1 MERQVEDQGQG
12 GQSAHPAAAE
22 DGLDGLRQEVAP
34 VSAGHVVGRQAGG
47 AADPRRGAG
56 HPGQGG
62 PGRRGNRPTV
72 VIIGGGSVGLETA
85 ELLAA
90 AGKQVTVL
98 EMLDTLAAKM
108 VNVTRTIVLG
118 HLKGYGV
125 RLLTS
130 CRCQEITDRSVI
142 YQDRGGAVH
151 EIPADTVVIATGDRP
166 DSSLYEALK
175 GKVPELYNV
184 GDSNGAGVIAKAV
197 NQGYYCALKL

>member
-1 MERQVEDQGQG
+1 M
-12 GQSAHPAAAE
+12 
-22 DGLDGLRQEVAP
+22 
-34 VSAGHVVGRQAGG
+34 
-47 AADPRRGAG
+47 
-56 HPGQGG
+56 
-62 PGRRGNRPTV
+62 

-142 YQDRGGAVH
+142 YFVVNRFQVGRMKEIVH
-151 EIPADTVVIATGDRP
+151 TVDPLAYITIIEVADVFSANAD
-166 DSSLYEALK
+166 
-175 GKVPELYNV
+175 
-184 GDSNGAGVIAKAV
+184 
-197 NQGYYCALKL
+197 Q

>member
-1 MERQVEDQGQG
+1 MLPIPGAERAIQAKE
-12 GQSAHPAAAE
+12 A
-22 DGLDGLRQEVAP
+22 LDGAKT
-34 VSAGHVVGRQAGG
+34 GRQ
-47 AADPRRGAG
+47 
-56 HPGQGG
+56 
-62 PGRRGNRPTV
+62 V

-142 YQDRGGAVH
+142 YQDRDGAVH

-175 GKVPELYNV
+175 GKVPELDNV